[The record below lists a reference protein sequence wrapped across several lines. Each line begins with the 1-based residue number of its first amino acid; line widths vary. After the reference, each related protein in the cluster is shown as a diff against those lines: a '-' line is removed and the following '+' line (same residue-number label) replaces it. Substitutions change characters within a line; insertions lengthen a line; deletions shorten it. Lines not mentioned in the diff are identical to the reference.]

1 MKKTTKKATQ
11 KFVKKVSKKDKPSA
25 AKPSGSKPKKPTA
38 RDVLG
43 EVVATLGQVMA
54 RLAQAEAT
62 ARDSA
67 DLARGANQAVA
78 QVMRA
83 AGEQHTEITKLQAQ
97 VKELTDVLNSVSE
110 NNAQIVDSILDTAQA
125 HHERLEAVERA
136 CQGLFPPTGPQ
147 ETPEDDPPE
156 VEAAST
162 LDPAVT
168 TAAEALGQ
176 VVGAAFSDL
185 LTGGRSRRG

>member
-1 MKKTTKKATQ
+1 M
-11 KFVKKVSKKDKPSA
+11 KKVSKKDKPSA